1 MCISK
6 ETREA
11 QYKPQSN
18 ILYKSD
24 PQFQRLPRIVC
35 SSKERRYMSPHLAV
49 GVPRKVS
56 PMFFEDFIPFGSF
69 LYSFLGFL
77 YRVAD
82 KFHILLPTYH
92 EVSEVDTSKTS

>member
-18 ILYKSD
+18 ILYQYD
-24 PQFQRLPRIVC
+24 PQFQRLPSGSLRI
-35 SSKERRYMSPHLAV
+35 SSLSCRSL
-49 GVPRKVS
+49 
-56 PMFFEDFIPFGSF
+56 
-69 LYSFLGFL
+69 LYSFLRFL

-82 KFHILLPTYH
+82 KFHILLPIMRCL
-92 EVSEVDTSKTS
+92 K